1 MHANKRIQEDET
13 EIAKLK
19 SEIQKLKT
27 ELHKQIDSV
36 ASLNDSI
43 ATLNVKSEESSGS
56 DQLAVAKEINTLH
69 LDKESLQQQ
78 VAATRGLHIC
88 DMFVV
93 IGHNLY
99 VYMNNRP
106 VKHLASQ

>member
-27 ELHKQIDSV
+27 ELEEQSDSV
-36 ASLNDSI
+36 ATLNDSI
-43 ATLNVKSEESSGS
+43 AALNVKAEESSGS

-78 VAATRGLHIC
+78 VAA
-88 DMFVV
+88 
-93 IGHNLY
+93 
-99 VYMNNRP
+99 
-106 VKHLASQ
+106 HL